1 MQRKLSRLSSTAAR
15 LLGGSDLFATA
26 ESLSALERVG
36 SLAGRLGLSD
46 VVFDLASHCLEGSLD
61 IAALLGRGLQ
71 EAHAVVVSHL
81 LTLLERHCASVLQ
94 ISLVT
99 NQDSSDVVLSVLLDL
114 AHPGVHGGERVTVSD
129 VVNHNDAVGAL
140 VVARRDGLEALLT
153 SSIPDLQ
160 LANLVIDVDGANLEV
175 DADCWHEVLLELV
188 ILL

>member
-1 MQRKLSRLSSTAAR
+1 MIRHLLPLLEGNLSS
-15 LLGGSDLFATA
+15 
-26 ESLSALERVG
+26 ALK
-36 SLAGRLGLSD
+36 
-46 VVFDLASHCLEGSLD
+46 
-61 IAALLGRGLQ
+61 
-71 EAHAVVVSHL
+71 
-81 LTLLERHCASVLQ
+81 
-94 ISLVT
+94 ISLVAD
-99 NQDSSDVVLSVLLDL
+99 QDASDVILGIFFDL

-160 LANLVIDVDGANLEV
+160 LANLVVDVDGANLEV